1 MVWKMASIE
10 VHKQPPRIATSFYC
24 VKAYCTQRDSS
35 LSIRPA
41 LFFFFSPFQ
50 VRALVF
56 SARARMMVRQNSDLQ
71 INNELWFQRG
81 ATFSPPFPRPAES
94 AQGGVGRPAHQR
106 GGLIRLQSLELCYTE
121 GSSGGFFVLPF
132 FFFIFS
138 RSLWCI
144 INQPSFF
151 SNEIVQFLSGGNSWT
166 EMAQNRASGAAGL
179 KETWTFCNISL
190 TAVELMHKSM
200 SVPTKSHYFRQ
211 MVRLQSDSRLLDL
224 IIFSSQSSL

>member
-41 LFFFFSPFQ
+41 LFFLFFSFPGA
-50 VRALVF
+50 RARF
-56 SARARMMVRQNSDLQ
+56 SARARMIVRQNSDLQ

-81 ATFSPPFPRPAES
+81 ATFSPPFSAAAKS
-94 AQGGVGRPAHQR
+94 AQGGVGRPTHQR
-106 GGLIRLQSLELCYTE
+106 GGLIQLQSLELCYTE

-151 SNEIVQFLSGGNSWT
+151 KWD
-166 EMAQNRASGAAGL
+166 
-179 KETWTFCNISL
+179 C
-190 TAVELMHKSM
+190 
-200 SVPTKSHYFRQ
+200 SVFKR
-211 MVRLQSDSRLLDL
+211 RK
-224 IIFSSQSSL
+224 